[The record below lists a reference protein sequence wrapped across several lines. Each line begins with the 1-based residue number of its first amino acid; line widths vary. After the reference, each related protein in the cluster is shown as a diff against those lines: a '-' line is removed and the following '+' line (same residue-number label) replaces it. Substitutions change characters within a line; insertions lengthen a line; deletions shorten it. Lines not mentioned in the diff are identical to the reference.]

1 MWLRAVGWRP
11 IGCNLPHLHLSALC
25 KNERKN
31 CFVIMHLQKKAG
43 YRNENNVC
51 WHSKF
56 YFTNS
61 VQVEYI
67 QQWALPH
74 RTSDQNENTSGPHDV
89 WIRMWTPPGHTTF
102 GSDWEHLRTIQ
113 NELAHSHLESP
124 AEDVLYVS
132 RRKTIVLWFTDTT
145 PVFLHAYVLHKISA
159 ISTLC
164 TFYQ

>member
-1 MWLRAVGWRP
+1 
-11 IGCNLPHLHLSALC
+11 
-25 KNERKN
+25 
-31 CFVIMHLQKKAG
+31 MHLQKKAG

-51 WHSKF
+51 WRSKF
-56 YFTNS
+56 YLTNS

-67 QQWALPH
+67 QRWALPH

-102 GSDWEHLRTIQ
+102 GSEWEHLRTIQ

-124 AEDVLYVS
+124 VEDVQYVS

-145 PVFLHAYVLHKISA
+145 AV
-159 ISTLC
+159 ISTCLRTAQNIC
-164 TFYQ
+164 QFYIMHFLSVRPILVHQ